1 MRTTAL
7 THHSSLRAAGHVPGH
22 APGQK
27 GPLRSHRQIMPP
39 SLHLSDSAAASV
51 FRAVRLRGPVGRDV
65 IAGVTSLSIATVN
78 RQVIALLE
86 AGLLRERADLAVS
99 GAIGRPRVPVEVNH
113 EPFVTLGIHI
123 GARTTSIVATDL
135 FGRTLDTVETPTPL
149 NAAGPALAS
158 LADSAARYLRRWHRR
173 RPLWVGVAIGGA
185 VDSATG
191 HVDHARLGWRQAP
204 VGPVLADALGL
215 PVSVASH
222 VDAMAGAELLLGMR
236 RFAPS
241 SPTSLYVYARETVG
255 YALVIGGRVHCPASG
270 PGTIAP
276 LPVQSE
282 LLGGT
287 GQLEST
293 VSDEA
298 VLAAARRLRVLPSAP
313 TTRTGGSATAITD
326 LLRVARAGNRQA
338 KELLTERAR
347 VLGEAVALLRDLL
360 NPDELVVGG
369 QAFTE
374 YPEGMAEVE
383 AAFTARSV
391 LPPRDVRV
399 TVFGN
404 RVQEAGAGIVSLGGL
419 YADPLSAMR
428 RAGALVSRLPDA
440 APESSA

>member
-1 MRTTAL
+1 MHSTTL
-7 THHSSLRAAGHVPGH
+7 THHSHSRTGH
-22 APGQK
+22 K
-27 GPLRSHRQIMPP
+27 GPLRSYRQVVPP
-39 SLHLSDSAAASV
+39 ALYLSDSAAASV

-65 IAGVTSLSIATVN
+65 IANVTSLSIATVN
-78 RQVIALLE
+78 RQVIALLD
-86 AGLLRERADLAVS
+86 AGLLRERADLAIS

-149 NAAGPALAS
+149 NAAGPALTS
-158 LADSAARYLRRWHRR
+158 LAHSASRYLRRWHRR
-173 RPLWVGVAIGGA
+173 RALWVGVAIGGT

-191 HVDHARLGWRQAP
+191 LVDHPRLGWRQAP
-204 VGPVLADALGL
+204 VGPVLAEALGL

-236 RFAPS
+236 RFAPGS
-241 SPTSLYVYARETVG
+241 STSLYVYARETVG
-255 YALVIGGRVHCPASG
+255 YALVIGGRVHCPTSG
-270 PGTIAP
+270 PGTIAA

-282 LLGGT
+282 LLGGS

-298 VLAAARRLRVLPSAP
+298 VLAAARRLRILPSAAP
-313 TTRTGGSATAITD
+313 SNRTGASTAVTTD
-326 LLRVARAGNRQA
+326 LLRVARAGNQQA
-338 KELLTERAR
+338 RELLAERAR

-374 YPEGMAEVE
+374 YPEGMADVE
-383 AAFTARSV
+383 AAFAARSV
-391 LPPRDVRV
+391 LSPRDVRV
-399 TVFGN
+399 TAFGN
-404 RVQEAGAGIVSLGGL
+404 RVQEAGAGIVSLDGL
-419 YADPLSAMR
+419 YADPLGAMR
-428 RAGALVSRLPDA
+428 RSGALRARLA
-440 APESSA
+440 EPEALVK